1 MRRLDLGE
9 PEWLGHV
16 APYDV
21 SCSLDV
27 EGETLVIGKPSGSDE
42 KLGKATYP
50 ALFGVDASRRRCDEL
65 LQSALTGLAPFGD
78 AAAPLKWLAR
88 YIVERGK

>member
-1 MRRLDLGE
+1 
-9 PEWLGHV
+9 
-16 APYDV
+16 
-21 SCSLDV
+21 
-27 EGETLVIGKPSGSDE
+27 
-42 KLGKATYP
+42 
-50 ALFGVDASRRRCDEL
+50 LFGVDASRRRCDEL